1 MIGEEYFTALIQQ
14 VNTEHRA
21 LHRRINEVQ
30 KLLLIPHEAKIAPPA
45 TMELRAALADLRE
58 CIAGHFCQ
66 EECGG
71 CLEEVVVRMP
81 RLAHELTIL
90 EKQHGPL
97 MEHLTRIIDE
107 MPPGETTIAAWQHTA
122 TEFERFARDLLI
134 HEADEEK
141 ILQQGLNEELNP

>member
-1 MIGEEYFTALIQQ
+1 MIGEEYLTVLAKQ

-21 LHRRINEVQ
+21 LHRKLNEVQ
-30 KLLLIPHEAKIAPPA
+30 KRLLQPHEVTVAPRA

-71 CLEEVVVRMP
+71 CLEEVVARMP
-81 RLAHELTIL
+81 RLAHELTLL

-97 MEHLTRIIDE
+97 MNHLNRIIDE
-107 MPPGETTIAAWQHTA
+107 MPAGETRLAAWQNTA
-122 TEFERFARDLLI
+122 TEFERFAEDLLA